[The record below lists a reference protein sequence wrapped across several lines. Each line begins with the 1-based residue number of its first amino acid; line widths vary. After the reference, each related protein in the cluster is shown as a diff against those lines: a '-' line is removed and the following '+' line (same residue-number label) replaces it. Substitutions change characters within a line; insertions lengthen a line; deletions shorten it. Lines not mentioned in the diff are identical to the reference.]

1 MMNSYAYRS
10 TGLAVKALSSL
21 SKAKVRVH
29 GEEKLSPGSD
39 IFVIN
44 HFTRIETL
52 ILPAYI
58 SKLTGREIWSLA
70 NSNLFTPAL
79 SSFFDSVGVVSTRNP
94 DRDLLMV
101 KTLLT
106 GEASWIIYPEGRM
119 VKSKKT
125 FEKGRFIVDYAG
137 GEHPPHSGAATLALR
152 TEFYRQRL
160 RAMLRGLPDEARR
173 LMEKFGIEDLESVLT
188 RQTRIIPVNITYYPI
203 RARENLISR
212 FVSRLKSDLPER
224 FLEELMTEGSMLLA
238 GVDVDVRF
246 GEPLDVKSYL
256 EDRAIQDDIQVARP
270 IYFDDII
277 PSKTAMRK
285 KALRIMQKY
294 MADIYRMTTV
304 NHDHLLASIFRLMP
318 LGSIS
323 IASLKRRA
331 FLAACTD
338 FRAMNIFPHNSLA
351 ESQTHLL
358 TDDRYGKVRDFVELA
373 VEKCDVCLDAGRLT
387 RDRTTFGPVFD
398 FHRVRVDNPVAV
410 IANEVE
416 SLQPLLAKLKRVAW
430 IPDYWVRKQVA
441 RVLLKQGLAEYDQ
454 DYAEYHIEGESHD
467 KTIGAP
473 FLIKG
478 HPGKAGVLL
487 VHGYMAAPAEV
498 KELAR
503 TLGRM
508 GYWVYAP
515 RLRGHGTAP
524 EDLAT
529 RQFSDWIESVDAG
542 YALLRNLCGKV
553 VAGGFSNGAGLA
565 LELAARV
572 NGLAGV
578 FAISPPMRLN
588 DLSARFVPAVDA
600 WNKLMKKVKLE
611 GALKTFVENRPEN
624 PHINYFRNPVSGVH
638 QLEKLMDYISDRL
651 EKIEI
656 PALVLQ
662 AQGDPVVNPEGSR
675 LVFKKLGSKDKT
687 YILLNYDRHGII
699 LGEGSRRVHRII
711 TEFIN
716 RL

>member
-1 MMNSYAYRS
+1 MNSYAYRS
-10 TGLAVKALSSL
+10 TGLAVKALSSF
-21 SKAKVRVH
+21 SKAKVRMH
-29 GEEKLSPGSD
+29 GETELSPGSD

-58 SKLTGREIWSLA
+58 NKLTGREIWSLA
-70 NSNLFTPAL
+70 DSNLFTPAL
-79 SSFFDSVGVVSTRNP
+79 SSFFDSVGVVSTQNP

-106 GEASWIIYPEGRM
+106 GEASWIVYPEGRM

-125 FEKGRFIVDYAG
+125 IEKGKFIVAHAG
-137 GEHPPHSGAATLALR
+137 GKHPPHSGAATLALR

-160 RAMLRGLPDEARR
+160 RAMAKTLPEEALRV
-173 LMEKFGIEDLESVLT
+173 MEKFGIEDIGPVLT
-188 RQTRIIPVNITYYPI
+188 GKTRIIPVNITYYPI

-212 FVSRLKSDLPER
+212 FVARLKSDLPER
-224 FLEELMTEGSMLLA
+224 FLEELMTEGNMLLD

-246 GEPLDVKSYL
+246 GPPLEIRAYL
-256 EDRAIQDDIQVARP
+256 EDRAIQADIQVAKP
-270 IYFDDII
+270 IYFDQPI
-277 PSKTAMRK
+277 PSKPTMRK
-285 KALRIMQKY
+285 KALQIMQQY

-318 LGSIS
+318 RSSIH
-323 IASLKRRA
+323 IDSLKRRA
-331 FLAACTD
+331 YLAACIE
-338 FRAMNIFPHNSLA
+338 FRAMDIFPHDSLM
-351 ESQTHLL
+351 ETQTHLL

-373 VEKCDVCLDAGRLT
+373 VEKCDVCLEADRLT
-387 RDRTTFGPVFD
+387 RDRSTFGPVFD
-398 FHRVRVDNPVAV
+398 FHRVRVDNPIAV
-410 IANEVE
+410 IANEIE
-416 SLQPLLAKLKRVAW
+416 PLQPILAILKRIAW
-430 IPDYWVRKQVA
+430 TPDSWAKKKVVKY
-441 RVLLKQGLAEYDQ
+441 LLKRSLAEFDQ
-454 DYAEYHIEGESHD
+454 DYDAYHIAGESHD

-478 HPGKAGVLL
+478 RPGRTGVLL
-487 VHGYMAAPAEV
+487 IHGYMAAPAEV
-498 KELAR
+498 RELAQA
-503 TLGRM
+503 LGRM

-515 RLRGHGTAP
+515 RLKGHGTAP

-529 RQFSDWIESVDAG
+529 CQFNDWIESVDAG
-542 YALLRNLCGKV
+542 YALLRNLCSKV
-553 VAGGFSNGAGLA
+553 VVGGFSNGAGLA

-572 NGLAGV
+572 PGLSGV

-611 GALKTFVENRPEN
+611 GALKTFVENHPEN
-624 PHINYFRNPVSGVH
+624 PHINYSRNPVSGVH
-638 QLEKLMDYISDRL
+638 QLEKLMDYISGRL

-662 AQGDPVVNPEGSR
+662 AQDDPVVNPEGSQ
-675 LVFKKLGSKDKT
+675 LVFKKLGSEDKT

-699 LGEGSRRVHRII
+699 LGEGSRHVHRII
-711 TEFIN
+711 TEFVK

>member
-1 MMNSYAYRS
+1 MNSYAYRS

-58 SKLTGREIWSLA
+58 NKLIGKEIWSLA
-70 NSNLFTPAL
+70 DSNLFTPAL
-79 SSFFDSVGVVSTRNP
+79 SSYFDSVGVVSTRNP
-94 DRDLLMV
+94 DRDLLIV

-106 GEASWIIYPEGRM
+106 GEASWIVYPEGRM

-125 FEKGRFIVDYAG
+125 FEKGKFVVAHAHGRH
-137 GEHPPHSGAATLALR
+137 EPHSGAATLALR

-160 RAMLRGLPDEARR
+160 RAMIKRLPDETRR

-212 FVSRLKSDLPER
+212 FVARLKSDLPER
-224 FLEELMTEGSMLLA
+224 FLEELMTEGNMLLA

-246 GEPLDVKSYL
+246 GEPTEVKSYL
-256 EDRAIQDDIQVARP
+256 GDRAIQDDIQVARP

-277 PSKTAMRK
+277 PSRTALRK
-285 KALRIMQKY
+285 KALQIMQKY

-318 LGSIS
+318 RSAIS
-323 IASLKRRA
+323 IDSLKRRA
-331 FLAACTD
+331 FMAACTD
-338 FRAMNIFPHNSLA
+338 FKAMNLFPHESLT

-358 TDDRYGKVRDFVELA
+358 TDDRYGKVQDFVALA
-373 VEKCDVCLDAGRLT
+373 VEKCGACLEAGRLT
-387 RDRTTFGPVFD
+387 RDGSTVGPVFD
-398 FHRVRVDNPVAV
+398 FHRARVDNPVAV

-416 SLQPLLAKLKRVAW
+416 PLQLLLAKLKRIAW
-430 IPDYWVRKQVA
+430 TPDYWVRKQVA
-441 RVLLKQGLAEYDQ
+441 TYLRKQGLAEYDQ
-454 DYAEYHIEGESHD
+454 DYARYHIEGESHA
-467 KTIGAP
+467 KAIGAP

-478 HPGKAGVLL
+478 RPGKPGVLL

-498 KELAR
+498 RELAR
-503 TLGRM
+503 ALGRM

-515 RLRGHGTAP
+515 RLKGHGTAP

-529 RQFSDWIESVDAG
+529 RKFADWIESVDAG

-572 NGLAGV
+572 QGLSGV
-578 FAISPPMRLN
+578 FAIAPPMQLN

-600 WNKLMKKVKLE
+600 WNKLMKTVKLE
-611 GALKTFVENRPEN
+611 GALKTFVENSPEN
-624 PHINYFRNPVSGVH
+624 PHINYSRNPISGVH
-638 QLEKLMDYISDRL
+638 QLEKLMDYISGRL
-651 EKIEI
+651 GKIEI

-662 AQGDPVVNPEGSR
+662 AQSDPVVNPEGSQ
-675 LVFKKLGSKDKT
+675 LVFKKLGSEDKT

-711 TEFIN
+711 TEFVN

>member
-1 MMNSYAYRS
+1 MNSYAYRS

-29 GEEKLSPGSD
+29 GEQNLSPGSD

-52 ILPAYI
+52 ILPTYI

-70 NSNLFTPAL
+70 DSNLFTPAL
-79 SSFFDSVGVVSTRNP
+79 SSYFDSVGVVSTRNP

-106 GEASWIIYPEGRM
+106 GEASWIVYPEGRM

-125 FEKGRFIVDYAG
+125 FEKGRFVVASAG
-137 GEHPPHSGAATLALR
+137 GKHPPHSGAATLSLR

-160 RAMLRGLPDEARR
+160 RAMIRGLPDEALR
-173 LMEKFGIEDLESVLT
+173 LMEKFGIEDIETVLT

-238 GVDVDVRF
+238 GVDVDIRF

-256 EDRAIQDDIQVARP
+256 KDRAIQDDIQDAKP
-270 IYFDDII
+270 IYFDDSI
-277 PSKTAMRK
+277 PSRPALQK
-285 KALRIMQKY
+285 KALQIMQNY

-318 LGSIS
+318 LSSIN

-331 FLAACTD
+331 FLATCTD
-338 FRAMNIFPHNSLA
+338 FRAMNIFPHHSLS

-373 VEKCDVCLDAGRLT
+373 VEKCEVCSEAGRLT
-387 RDRTTFGPVFD
+387 RDRTVFGPVFD
-398 FHRVRVDNPVAV
+398 FHRARVDNPIAV

-416 SLQPLLAKLKRVAW
+416 PLQPLLAKLKRIAW
-430 IPDYWVRKQVA
+430 TPDYWVRKQVA
-441 RVLLKQGLAEYDQ
+441 KYLLKKGLAEYDQ
-454 DYAEYHIEGESHD
+454 DYAEYHIAGESHD
-467 KTIGAP
+467 KAIGAP

-478 HPGKAGVLL
+478 HPGKPGVLL

-498 KELAR
+498 KELAQ

-515 RLRGHGTAP
+515 RLKGHGTAP

-529 RQFSDWIESVDAG
+529 RRFNDWIESVDAG

-578 FAISPPMRLN
+578 FAIAPPMQLN

-611 GALKTFVENRPEN
+611 GALKTFVENQPEN
-624 PHINYFRNPVSGVH
+624 PHINYLRNPVSGVH
-638 QLEKLMDYISDRL
+638 QLEKLMDFISDRL

-662 AQGDPVVNPEGSR
+662 AQGDPVVNPKGSR
-675 LVFKKLGSKDKT
+675 LVFQKLGSKDKT
-687 YILLNYDRHGII
+687 YTLLNYDRHGII
-699 LGEGSRRVHRII
+699 LGEGSGRVHRIV
-711 TEFIN
+711 TEFVN